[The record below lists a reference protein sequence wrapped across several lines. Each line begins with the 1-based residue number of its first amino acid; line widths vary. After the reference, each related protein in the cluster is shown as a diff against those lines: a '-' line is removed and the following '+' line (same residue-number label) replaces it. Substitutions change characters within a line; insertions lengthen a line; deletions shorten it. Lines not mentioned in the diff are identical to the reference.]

1 MNKKIEMMKIIVS
14 DEFNLLKEKR
24 QSVND
29 YEMEKLKYS
38 KKLKKNN
45 MEVILKKA
53 PTCSVI
59 ANNESIRFDS
69 LSNLIDDV
77 EHEIHIIEEEELIE
91 DAKETLGLVKQ
102 SNVRPYT
109 FKQYKDAYDDIK
121 REYKELKDYLKYL
134 KGGK

>member
-1 MNKKIEMMKIIVS
+1 MNT
-14 DEFNLLKEKR
+14 LLK
-24 QSVND
+24 N
-29 YEMEKLKYS
+29 
-38 KKLKKNN
+38 
-45 MEVILKKA
+45 A

-59 ANNESIRFDS
+59 ENNENIRFDS

-77 EHEIHIIEEEELIE
+77 RHEIYVIEEEELIE
-91 DAKETLGLVKQ
+91 DAKDTLDLVKQ

-109 FKQYKDAYDDIK
+109 LNHYKDAYDNIK

>member
-1 MNKKIEMMKIIVS
+1 
-14 DEFNLLKEKR
+14 
-24 QSVND
+24 
-29 YEMEKLKYS
+29 
-38 KKLKKNN
+38 

-59 ANNESIRFDS
+59 ENNESIRFDS
-69 LSNLIDDV
+69 LSNLINDV

-109 FKQYKDAYDDIK
+109 LKQYKDAYDNIK

-134 KGGK
+134 KGGRK